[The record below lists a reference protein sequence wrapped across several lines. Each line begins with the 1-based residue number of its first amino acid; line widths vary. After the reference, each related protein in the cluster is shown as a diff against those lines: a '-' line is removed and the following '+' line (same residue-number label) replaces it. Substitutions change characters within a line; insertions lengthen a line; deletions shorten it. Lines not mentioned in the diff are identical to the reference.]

1 MQESPFVKIFEEV
14 AKEIQSDL
22 IVERGANLF
31 YQLQVNKK
39 LELNVEDLK
48 NPKRGQSAF
57 QTDICLFEEIDGVK
71 LPRIA
76 IEFKTNIST
85 HDILTYST
93 KAGKHKGIYP
103 FLRYGMLSSEIDS
116 IPSRFFLHNE
126 HLDFFIAGKNY
137 KNESVLKNLISELI
151 KKELA
156 ISHTLDD
163 IYFEKKK
170 FDFYRTDVIFENFSK
185 DT

>member
-1 MQESPFVKIFEEV
+1 VK
-14 AKEIQSDL
+14 
-22 IVERGANLF
+22 
-31 YQLQVNKK
+31 
-39 LELNVEDLK
+39 ELKD
-48 NPKRGQSAF
+48 PKRGQSAF
-57 QTDICLFEEIDGVK
+57 QTDICLFEEVEGIK

-85 HDILTYST
+85 HDVLTYST
-93 KAGKHKGIYP
+93 KAGKHKSIYP

-137 KNESVLKNLISELI
+137 KDERTLKILISELI
-151 KKELA
+151 KKELT
-156 ISHTLDD
+156 ISRTLDN
-163 IYFEKKK
+163 IYFDKKK
-170 FDFYRTDVIFENFSK
+170 FDFYQTNIIFESFGQ